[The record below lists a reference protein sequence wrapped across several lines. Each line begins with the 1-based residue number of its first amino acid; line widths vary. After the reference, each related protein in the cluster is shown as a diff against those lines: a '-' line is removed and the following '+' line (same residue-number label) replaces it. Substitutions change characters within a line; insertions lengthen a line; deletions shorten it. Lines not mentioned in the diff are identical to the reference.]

1 MAHAR
6 NWFTHSI
13 AFIGLFVALAGAQP
27 IPTITPEQWRA
38 DIDTMA
44 ENLLERH
51 PNFYTKHT
59 VEEVEDAIEALD
71 SRLNAL
77 DDQQIVMEIGRI
89 VALGGDA
96 HTTVGFN
103 QYAKAMHRLP
113 IQVIVLSDGVYISAA
128 AEPYAE
134 LIGAQILKFGDT
146 DADNSF
152 ERVGELFAYENHSK
166 LINTGAVYVTL
177 MPALAAVGIAES
189 FDADTFELTIKD
201 DQGERTVSLDCTVPE
216 ARPQWASFTQQFK
229 NGMPLAYRKSSGNY
243 QTEFLDDSKTMYLA
257 YNKCRD
263 AEDFPMKLLIEFIMT
278 KSEEL
283 DAGRLIIDLRFN
295 GGGDETILWPMMD
308 ALKKSNRFKD
318 KGDIIVLISRWTFS
332 SAMTNAHQLKER
344 LGAVL
349 IGEPTGGKP
358 NHFGQ
363 LDSFVLPNSGLTISH
378 STKRFQK
385 VKGDP
390 DAVEP
395 DILIEVGSA
404 DFFAGKDPVLDT
416 ALNYSS
422 PHESD

>member
-1 MAHAR
+1 MTHAR
-6 NWFTHSI
+6 NWFVLTI
-13 AFIGLFVALAGAQP
+13 VAIGLFVTLAGAQP
-27 IPTITPEQWRA
+27 TPTITPEQWRA

-51 PNFYTKHT
+51 PNFFSKHS

-71 SRLNAL
+71 AKLDTL

-103 QYAKAMHRLP
+103 EYAKAMHRLP
-113 IQVIVLSDGVYISAA
+113 IQVIVLSDGVFISAA
-128 AEPYAE
+128 AEPYAG
-134 LIGAQILKFGDT
+134 LIGAEILKFGDT
-146 DADNSF
+146 NAAEAF

-166 LINTGAVYVTL
+166 LINTGTVYVTL
-177 MPALAAVGIAES
+177 MPALAGVGIADA
-189 FDADTFELTIKD
+189 FDADSFELTIKG
-201 DQGERTVSLDCTVPE
+201 DQGERTVTLDCTVPKV
-216 ARPQWASFTQQFK
+216 RQQWTSFAQLFE
-229 NGMPLAYRKSSGNY
+229 GDLPLAYRKSSGYY
-243 QTEFLDDSKTMYLA
+243 QTEFLADTKTMYLA
-257 YNKCRD
+257 YNKCQD

-278 KSEEL
+278 KSEDL
-283 DAGRLIIDLRFN
+283 DAQRLIIDLRFN
-295 GGGDETILWPMMD
+295 GGGDETVLWPMMD

-344 LGAVL
+344 LGAIL

-378 STKRFQK
+378 STKWFQK

-395 DILIEVGSA
+395 DVLVEFDSA
-404 DFFAGKDPVLDT
+404 AFFGGRDPVLEA

-422 PHESD
+422 PRESD